1 MISSINGTLE
11 SIGINHVIVRVAGVG
26 LQVYVPNTFTDT
38 LGPVGEQVNL
48 YTTLLVRDDSL
59 TLYGFPTLDGKRL
72 FDFLLGVSGVGPRH
86 ALGMLSTMAPN
97 EVAIAIVSGNV
108 DVLSTVPGIGKRTAG
123 RLIVDL
129 QAKLQREW
137 EAIDVALSDSRG
149 DAAAALQALGYSTS
163 EVQKAISKL
172 IDSRELS
179 LEDQVR
185 LALRE
190 ISKG

>member
-26 LQVYVPNTFTDT
+26 LQVYVPNTVTDT
-38 LGPVGEQVNL
+38 LGSVGEQVKL

-59 TLYGFPTLDGKRL
+59 TLFGFPTLDGKRL

-86 ALGMLSTMAPN
+86 ALGMLSTMTPN

-108 DVLSTVPGIGKRTAG
+108 DILSTVPGIGKRTAG

-137 EAIDVALSDSRG
+137 EAIDVTRWDSRG
-149 DAAAALQALGYSTS
+149 DAAAALQALGYSAS
-163 EVQKAISKL
+163 EVQQAISKL
-172 IDSRELS
+172 IDAEDLS

-190 ISKG
+190 IARG